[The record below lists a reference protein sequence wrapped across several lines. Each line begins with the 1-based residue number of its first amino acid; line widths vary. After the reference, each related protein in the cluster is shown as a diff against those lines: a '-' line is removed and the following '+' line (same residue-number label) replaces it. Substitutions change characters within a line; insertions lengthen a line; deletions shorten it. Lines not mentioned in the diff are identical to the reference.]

1 MNLKHQAKYWT
12 KSMIARIL
20 DNPIY
25 CGRLVINKY
34 YSDFKLKKIIANR
47 KGNYEYIS
55 NTHQPII
62 APGIFDKVQEM
73 KNGI

>member
-1 MNLKHQAKYWT
+1 
-12 KSMIARIL
+12 MIARIL

-34 YSDFKLKKIIANR
+34 YNDFKKKKR
-47 KGNYEYIS
+47 VVSKKGNYQYIS

-62 APGIFDKVQEM
+62 AYNIFAY
-73 KNGI
+73 